1 MSPFK
6 RVNKTER
13 YFRRPIFSPLFPQ
26 STTINVYTR
35 TANSH
40 DKSPSN

>member
-13 YFRRPIFSPLFPQ
+13 YFRRPIFSLLFPQ
-26 STTINVYTR
+26 TTTINTR